1 MDMCLD
7 TSTGTLKR
15 KPTETPTSLYD
26 CTLSSDQSLAELA
39 ALFRGG
45 KGYTSKE
52 IYNTS
57 KFSQTTVKKR
67 LGYLK
72 TKKLIHI
79 HKWVRVT
86 VHTCSAVYKA
96 GSKPDAPRPEAQEAW
111 KKAKARRAGIPLVTP
126 ADIKA
131 AQLAAHC
138 NELAS
143 LLVPMRNAQEQEEVN
158 RMYLN
163 WISEGVYG

>member
-1 MDMCLD
+1 M
-7 TSTGTLKR
+7 LKR
-15 KPTETPTSLYD
+15 APIETPTSLYD

-86 VHTCSAVYKA
+86 AHTCSAVYKA
-96 GSKPDAPRPEAQEAW
+96 GSKPDAPRPEAQDAW
-111 KKAKARRAGIPLVTP
+111 KKAKARRANPPPATA

-131 AQLAAHC
+131 AQLAVHC

-163 WISEGVYG
+163 WISEGIHG